1 MCELRWYFLD
11 FSDKSGMIIYSDEGG
26 DKMRRDDLRQF
37 KNRNVIAS
45 GIVACVCF
53 KNRLDI
59 EDNWKRNVK
68 ILLKNVVISGVEVDH
83 VWLFERNKYYD
94 MSQELIGQEVKFKA
108 KVTPYMKQKEGV
120 FIEDYGI
127 ERSSK
132 LLLKEVYER
141 ENELAH
147 AQKY

>member
-1 MCELRWYFLD
+1 
-11 FSDKSGMIIYSDEGG
+11 MIIYSDEGG

>member
-1 MCELRWYFLD
+1 MD

>member
-1 MCELRWYFLD
+1 
-11 FSDKSGMIIYSDEGG
+11 
-26 DKMRRDDLRQF
+26 MRRDDLRQF

-53 KNRLDI
+53 KNRLYI

>member
-1 MCELRWYFLD
+1 MCELRRYFLD

>member
-108 KVTPYMKQKEGV
+108 KVTPYMKQKEGI

>member
-1 MCELRWYFLD
+1 MCELRRYFLD

-53 KNRLDI
+53 KNMLDI